1 MPTESPVDRAYERQ
15 KRARRRG
22 VRLGLAA
29 SFVIGL
35 LGARTA
41 LALPQPCTLLNDR
54 GAWYQP
60 LAGDGPAPLPSHP
73 ESWAPAPRGNQLLPG
88 TYLVRLQAENP
99 NSHPITCIFLPDKL
113 VALAELLTGESPQ
126 PLARTG
132 WFLPL
137 DERAMKSPQAVL
149 PTVLPPGTNTFWL
162 WLWVPANSPK
172 IPSSLA
178 VQMETLEAFTITQRR
193 FDHAHGVYGGIMLAV
208 VLYNLF
214 LFFSLRER
222 LYLLYV
228 LYASFFGCIWLVRAG
243 MGLTFLWPHWPLW
256 DAQAHYFM
264 IGLAIIFGNAF
275 SSAFL
280 ELPVK
285 APRLALGL
293 QAISVFVGLLLVGVA
308 LQRFSLIET
317 PLALAAAGACSLYV
331 AAGFLRLRQKSP
343 EARYFLLATGMVI
356 LGTVVYIAAFFR
368 LLPTTF
374 ITANSAQLGSAAEMV
389 LLAFALGHKIRHLR
403 QEKVAAEELSRLDP
417 LTGLANRR
425 LLNEQMELEWR
436 RVYRQGS
443 TLGIV
448 IVDVDHFKAYNDAWG
463 HQAGDGLLQLL
474 AEELRSLCRRPGDL
488 AARYGGEEFVLLL
501 PSLSVL
507 QAHELAERLRHT
519 VEERAWPHP
528 ASPLGP
534 VVTVSCGVAVGRP
547 VEGVPV
553 SVLFAEADEA
563 LYSAKRSGRNQVC
576 LRTASGT
583 HRRLNSA

>member
-1 MPTESPVDRAYERQ
+1 MPNGKKNQT
-15 KRARRRG
+15 RARWG
-22 VRLGLAA
+22 IRLWLV
-29 SFVIGL
+29 SLVF
-35 LGARTA
+35 GAVGGGHVLWA
-41 LALPQPCTLLNDR
+41 QPCTVSTDLI
-54 GAWYQP
+54 AWHPPQT
-60 LAGDGPAPLPSHP
+60 GEGPAPFPPDTETRKLPP
-73 ESWAPAPRGNQLLPG
+73 QGKELLPG
-88 TYLVRLQAENP
+88 SYFLRVKAANASP
-99 NSHPITCIFLPDKL
+99 NPITCVVLPDKL
-113 VALAELLTGESPQ
+113 VALAELFTAEGTK

-149 PTVLPPGTNTFWL
+149 PAVLPPGTTTFWL
-162 WLWVPANSPK
+162 RLWVPANSPK
-172 IPSSLA
+172 IPSSLTLQ
-178 VQMETLEAFTITQRR
+178 VETLEAFTITQRR

-228 LYASFFGCIWLVRAG
+228 LYASFFGFIWLVRAG
-243 MGLTFLWPHWPLW
+243 MGLTFLWPNWPLW

-285 APRLALGL
+285 APRLARGL
-293 QAISVFVGLLLVGVA
+293 QGISVFVSLLLVGAA
-308 LQRFSLIET
+308 LQRFSWIEV

-331 AAGFLRLRQKSP
+331 AAGLLRLRQKSP

-356 LGTVVYIAAFFR
+356 IGTVVYIAAFLR

-374 ITANSAQLGSAAEMV
+374 FTANSTQLGSAAEMV

-403 QEKVAAEELSRLDP
+403 QQKVAAEELSRLDP

-448 IVDVDHFKAYNDAWG
+448 F
-463 HQAGDGLLQLL
+463 
-474 AEELRSLCRRPGDL
+474 
-488 AARYGGEEFVLLL
+488 
-501 PSLSVL
+501 
-507 QAHELAERLRHT
+507 
-519 VEERAWPHP
+519 
-528 ASPLGP
+528 
-534 VVTVSCGVAVGRP
+534 
-547 VEGVPV
+547 
-553 SVLFAEADEA
+553 
-563 LYSAKRSGRNQVC
+563 
-576 LRTASGT
+576 
-583 HRRLNSA
+583 